1 MATDGERKDDPR
13 AYAWAMG
20 AILLWATLA
29 AAVGDALDDLR
40 WSTLVL
46 YALGFASATL
56 VALDVVAWLRR
67 RRAGDAGPRP
77 PLVPPGRLL
86 ALGAWGVL
94 GYHALFFAA
103 LDHAPMVEAN
113 LLNYLWPLLMVLLA
127 PLIARERLT
136 AAVVVGALIGFAG
149 AAVVVLQPGGPAE
162 LGGAPDATRD
172 ATPLGAH
179 ALGYAMAALAALAWA
194 TFSLGLRRSGAA
206 SEGRMTAFVVVS
218 FLLALPLTALCDGAG
233 ALAPPR
239 GRGLAAAAFLGVG
252 PMALAFHCWGRAMA
266 RGSAAR
272 IGALAYLDP
281 LLSTLAL
288 AWWRGVPLTG
298 ASWAGMAL
306 IIGGAAAPALLR
318 GGRWFAPPPGPRRNA
333 R

>member
-1 MATDGERKDDPR
+1 MTESGVPQDDPR

-29 AAVGDALDDLR
+29 AGVGDALDDLR
-40 WSTLVL
+40 SSTLVV
-46 YALGFASATL
+46 YALGFAAVTL
-56 VALDVVAWLRR
+56 VALDLIG
-67 RRAGDAGPRP
+67 RARDARPRP
-77 PLVPPGRLL
+77 PLVPSGRLL
-86 ALGAWGVL
+86 TLGAWGVL

-136 AAVVVGALIGFAG
+136 APVVAGALVGFAG
-149 AAVVVLQPGGPAE
+149 AAVVVLQPGVERAPGAAPA
-162 LGGAPDATRD
+162 
-172 ATPLGAH
+172 GAH

-194 TFSLGLRRSGAA
+194 TFSLGLRRVGAEG
-206 SEGRMTAFVVVS
+206 EGRMTAFVVVS
-218 FLLALPLTALCDGAG
+218 FLLAVPLALLTDGPG
-233 ALAPPR
+233 ALAPPA
-239 GRGLAAAAFLGVG
+239 GRALAATAFLGVG
-252 PMALAFHCWGRAMA
+252 PMALAFFCWGRAVA

-288 AWWRGVPLTG
+288 AWWREAPLTG

-306 IIGGAAAPALLR
+306 IIAGAAGPALLD
-318 GGRWFAPPPGPRRNA
+318 RRA
-333 R
+333 RPHAG